1 MAKHPYLPR
10 SLRYRVTGMPRLQR
24 VLWVLEAAVISG
36 LRQLLRLLGPDR
48 SVRTVRA
55 VMSRIGPRFPKSQN
69 IRDNLAVM
77 FPERSPEERAALERK
92 IWGEWGAAFAD
103 FSNFERICADP
114 GRVEIVQ
121 RVPIPTLSGRTHP
134 TVFVSTH
141 LVNPDLTVWATSQ
154 LGCRVTALYTPL
166 SNPIVDR
173 MIHHNR
179 SANTNLVD
187 RAGGMRALL
196 RELGNGG
203 AVGLVVDN
211 RYDEG
216 EMVPFFGVATP
227 TVTTPARLA
236 LRFEC
241 DLVPVRVERLG
252 DGAHFRVTF
261 YEPVEPRDP
270 NQDRAEQAF
279 DMTRQLNALFE
290 RWIRE
295 RPEQW
300 VVAKRRW
307 PRGAPTGP
315 RAEPRPPAGGALP
328 ARREDSHPGGWIH
341 SG

>member
-10 SLRYRVTGMPRLQR
+10 SLRNRIAGAPGAQR
-24 VLWVLEAAVISG
+24 ALWVLEAALISA
-36 LRQLLRLLGPDR
+36 LRRLLALLGPDR
-48 SVRTVRA
+48 SVRAARA
-55 VMSRIGPRFPKSQN
+55 VMSRIGPRFPKSLN
-69 IRDNLAVM
+69 VRDNLAVM
-77 FPERSPEERAALERK
+77 FPDHSPEQRAALERK
-92 IWGEWGAAFAD
+92 VWGEWGAAFAD

-114 GRVEIVQ
+114 ARVEIRQ
-121 RVPIPTLSGRTHP
+121 SVPIATLSGSPRP
-134 TVFVSTH
+134 TVFVTTH

-173 MIHHNR
+173 MIHRNR
-179 SANTNLVD
+179 AANTNLVD
-187 RAGGMRALL
+187 RDGGMRALL
-196 RELGNGG
+196 RELSNGG
-203 AVGLVVDN
+203 AVGLVVDH
-211 RYDEG
+211 RYPEG

-236 LRFEC
+236 LRFGCE
-241 DLVPVRVERLG
+241 LIPVRVERVS

-261 YEPVEPRDP
+261 DEPVEPRDP
-270 NQDRAEQAF
+270 TGDRAEQAF
-279 DMTRQLNALFE
+279 DMTRQLNARFE

-307 PRGAPTGP
+307 PRGAPAP
-315 RAEPRPPAGGALP
+315 NPEQAAPPAGQALP
-328 ARREDSHPGGWIH
+328 APRDGAQPADWIH